1 MSAYKVLTEQ
11 VAQISDILNAI
22 SVLTWDART
31 QMPPGVRRR
40 ADSSLRRSRASPTN
54 A

>member
-1 MSAYKVLTEQ
+1 MTAFQAFEEY
-11 VAQISDILNAI
+11 VAQLNDLMCAL

-31 QMPPGVRRR
+31 QMPPRGAQTRP
-40 ADSSLRRSRASPTN
+40 ATGN